1 MQLGGAVPLGMGA
14 GAGLAAAGALLDCA
28 ATANQPTMRQ
38 LRSLPLAL
46 FAALLPGLAA
56 AQATVP
62 TPPLGDPTPASLY
75 GALLNQWYV
84 GINHVSAGTFIDGA
98 TTLNG
103 GIAALPTPAEL
114 ARSADTAQTQGS
126 KQASAAASV
135 TSTSLGAYSL
145 ARDPMDSASTWTG
158 ALAYS
163 IVSYWAVLD
172 SPAPVR
178 FDLKLSGTLATSGD
192 RSLDADAS
200 GAAVA
205 ALAYGSQANPTNES
219 QAALFG
225 AAGFS
230 WLAEGDVLLHEL
242 STLKSSTQTHLDT
255 FGAQSDT
262 AHRAIDVDT
271 ELHVTASGTEI
282 KCNGTEPAAVQPLCG
297 RYSYFMNV
305 MLFTGAQNGGLADF
319 SHTLGVVSL
328 SVGGGAAQP
337 LNAISPVPEPAT
349 APMLALGVAGL
360 LAAAARRRLRS

>member
-1 MQLGGAVPLGMGA
+1 MGT
-14 GAGLAAAGALLDCA
+14 GFGLDAAAALLDCA
-28 ATANQPTMRQ
+28 ATANRPAMRH
-38 LRSLPLAL
+38 LRPLHLAL

-56 AQATVP
+56 AQATLPV
-62 TPPLGDPTPASLY
+62 PPLGDPTPGSLY

-103 GIAALPTPAEL
+103 GMAVMPRPAEL
-114 ARSADTAQTQGS
+114 VRSADTAQMLGS

-135 TSTSLGAYSL
+135 SSTRLGGYSR
-145 ARDPMDSASTWTG
+145 AIDPLDANSTWTG
-158 ALAYS
+158 ALSYAV
-163 IVSYWAVLD
+163 VSYWAVLD

-178 FDLKLSGTLATSGD
+178 FDLKLGGTLATSGD
-192 RSLDADAS
+192 RNLGADAS

-205 ALAYGSQANPTNES
+205 AVAYGSQSNPTNES

-225 AAGFS
+225 AAGFT

-262 AHRAIDVDT
+262 AHRAIDVET
-271 ELHVTASGTEI
+271 ALHVTASGTEV
-282 KCNGTEPAAVQPLCG
+282 KCNGTEPAVFLPLCG

-319 SHTLGVVSL
+319 SHTLGVVSI
-328 SVGGGAAQP
+328 SVDGGPAQP
-337 LNAISPVPEPAT
+337 LNAISPVPEPTTT
-349 APMLALGVAGL
+349 ALLAGGL
-360 LAAAARRRLRS
+360 LAVGGAAARRRRQSP